1 MFTADD
7 GKCSGHRDFA
17 LSSVSGVSS
26 ASVVSLLTRLLSTST
41 PQLLDS
47 RPLCPDLPDLD
58 RASFFF
64 GLGCGVLLRL
74 PLLEAVYIL
83 RAALLRSLACHPAPG
98 LTTGVVPLGPEVEA
112 APKAADCRGALF
124 KAHRST
130 IRNVGTTSKRSAA
143 GQVQPTRGPGGQRPP
158 VIGSSSGALM
168 GETFIRLKP
177 ILPLL
182 L

>member
-1 MFTADD
+1 MRDMFTADD

-41 PQLLDS
+41 LQLLDS

-64 GLGCGVLLRL
+64 GLGCGVLLLLLL

-98 LTTGVVPLGPEVEA
+98 LWTLS
-112 APKAADCRGALF
+112 
-124 KAHRST
+124 HHS
-130 IRNVGTTSKRSAA
+130 
-143 GQVQPTRGPGGQRPP
+143 
-158 VIGSSSGALM
+158 
-168 GETFIRLKP
+168 
-177 ILPLL
+177 
-182 L
+182 